1 MSDRDT
7 DTGTP
12 DTLTPD
18 AFSPAGAAQTSEQL
32 AATAFEP
39 LSQASEQRRRINVTQ
54 VVLGVA
60 GVLVAALLFFLFTA
74 RSLTLNIDAEAEP
87 DFSLSGLNWSF
98 GERLLVRPGDYTLSI
113 DAEGYHPYEQTVTVG
128 DADTQQLDIRLAPLP
143 GTVTL
148 TTQPA
153 GGEIILDELSLGSAP
168 LIDLSLEAGIYTVEA
183 TLDRYQRWRGQID
196 VTGRNQS
203 QTVDI
208 VLLPD
213 WANIRFSA
221 SPSAVTASVDSQPVD
236 ITATGVEVL
245 SGPRE
250 LTLSAPGF
258 MPVTLPL
265 NVVAGVDQ
273 DLGAVTLTPA
283 DATLTLES
291 SPPGAGVTVDGTF
304 AGLTPVVLPLSP
316 GDSHAISLS
325 KAGYRGTSLSL
336 TLSRGETASRSVT
349 LAPELGEVRFAIEPA
364 EAEILING
372 QRVGTGSQSLSL
384 PAVQQRIAVQLEGY
398 ASFETEVLP
407 KPGLPQRISV
417 TLLTEAA
424 ARKAAMTPTIT
435 TPLGQTMVLVD
446 PSVETQNPFTMG
458 ASRRDPGR
466 RANEV
471 EHPVELRRAFYL
483 ASTETTNAQF
493 RQYEAT
499 HDSGLIE
506 SYSLDR
512 DHQPVAGIS
521 WQQAASFCNWLSR
534 LEGLP
539 PFYRENQGIIIGF
552 NPSSTG
558 YRLPSEAEWAFAA
571 RVDGDA
577 LRRFAWGNDFPPSAV
592 VTNVADNT
600 SALVTGRILN
610 GYTDQFVVSAPVGSF
625 PANHRGL
632 HDMGGNVAEW
642 VHNGYAIPSA
652 NAELAIDPLGAQR
665 GDNYTIRGG
674 SWALSRLS
682 ELRLTFR
689 DYGERGRDDL
699 GFRIARYAE

>member
-1 MSDRDT
+1 MNDRDN
-7 DTGTP
+7 

-18 AFSPAGAAQTSEQL
+18 AFSPATPSQGGEQL
-32 AATAFEP
+32 AATTFEP
-39 LSQASEQRRRINVTQ
+39 LSKSSQQKKRVNVTP
-54 VVLGVA
+54 VALGVA
-60 GVLVAALLFFLFTA
+60 GVLIAALLFFLFTA

-113 DAEGYHPYEQTVTVG
+113 TAEGYHPYEQTITVG
-128 DADTQQLDIRLAPLP
+128 DADTQQLDIRLAPLQ
-143 GTVTL
+143 GTVTIA
-148 TTQPA
+148 TQTA
-153 GGEIILDELSLGSAP
+153 AEIILDELSLRSAP
-168 LIDLSLEAGIYTVEA
+168 LVDLTLEAGVYRVEVM
-183 TLDRYQRWRGQID
+183 LDRYQRWQGQID
-196 VTGRNQS
+196 VIGRNQS

-213 WANIRFSA
+213 WANVSFSA
-221 SPSAVTASVDSQPVD
+221 TPTTVTASIDGQPAET
-236 ITATGVEVL
+236 TATGVEVL
-245 SGPRE
+245 SGEHE

-258 MPVTLPL
+258 MPLAL
-265 NVVAGVDQ
+265 SLSIVAGVDQ

-283 DATLTLES
+283 DAALTLES
-291 SPPGAGVTVDGTF
+291 TPPGAGVTVDGAF
-304 AGLTPVVLPLSP
+304 AGLTPLVVPLSP
-316 GDSHAISLS
+316 GDRHDVNLS
-325 KAGYRGTSLSL
+325 KAGYLGASLSL
-336 TLSRGETASRSVT
+336 TLARGETVSRTVT
-349 LAPELGEVRFAIEPA
+349 LKPELGEVRFAIEPI
-364 EAEILING
+364 EAEILVNG

-384 PAVQQRIAVQLEGY
+384 PAVQQRIAVQLDGY

-407 KPGLPQRISV
+407 KPGLPQQISV

-424 ARKAAMTPTIT
+424 ARKAAMKPTIT
-435 TPLGQTMVLVD
+435 TPLGQTLVLVD
-446 PSVETQNPFTMG
+446 PSVETLNPLTMG

-471 EHPVELRRAFYL
+471 EHPVELRRAFYM

-499 HDSGLIE
+499 HDSRLIE

-571 RVDGDA
+571 RVDGNA
-577 LRRFAWGNDFPPSAV
+577 LRRFAWGDDFPPSAV

-642 VHNGYAIPSA
+642 VHDSYAIPSP
-652 NAELAIDPLGAQR
+652 NAELAIDPLGPQR

>member
-1 MSDRDT
+1 MSDHDDKLTADT
-7 DTGTP
+7 F
-12 DTLTPD
+12 
-18 AFSPAGAAQTSEQL
+18 APAGGQSNESL
-32 AATAFEP
+32 AATTFEP
-39 LSQASEQRRRINVTQ
+39 LSQATSEKRRVSATQ
-54 VVLGVA
+54 VAA
-60 GVLVAALLFFLFTA
+60 GIAGTFAVALLFFLFTA
-74 RSLTLNIDAEAEP
+74 RSLTLNIVAEADP

-98 GERLLVRPGDYTLSI
+98 GERILVRPGEYVLKVT
-113 DAEGYHPYEQTVTVG
+113 AEGYHPYEQNITVS
-128 DADTQQLDIRLAPLP
+128 DADTQQLEIQLAPLP

-153 GGEIILDELSLGSAP
+153 GAVITVDEAVLGPSP
-168 LIDLSLEAGIYTVEA
+168 LTDRVLEAGRYAVSA
-183 TLDRYQRWRGQID
+183 SLARYQRWQGELD
-196 VTGRNQS
+196 VIGRNQS
-203 QTVDI
+203 QTLDI
-208 VLLPD
+208 MMVPD
-213 WANIRFSA
+213 WAQVTFTTTPVS
-221 SPSAVTASVDSQPVD
+221 VTATVDGEVSE
-236 ITATGVEVL
+236 ITERGVEVL
-245 SGPRE
+245 SGERG

-258 MPVTLPL
+258 MPATIPL
-265 NVVAGVDQ
+265 TIVAGVDQ
-273 DLGAVTLTPA
+273 DLGSITLTPA
-283 DATLTLES
+283 DATLTLNS
-291 SPPGAGVTVDGTF
+291 TPAGAGVSVDGTF
-304 AGLTPVVLPLSP
+304 AGLTPMVLPLSP
-316 GDSHAISLS
+316 GENHTISLS
-325 KAGYRGTSLSL
+325 KAGYRGARLSLSL
-336 TLSRGETASRSVT
+336 ARGEMAERAVT
-349 LAPELGEVRFAIEPA
+349 LQPELGEVRFAIEPA
-364 EAEILING
+364 EAEIVVNG
-372 QRVGTGSQSLSL
+372 KVMGTGSQVLSL
-384 PAVQQRIAVQLEGY
+384 PAVQQRVEVRLAGY
-398 ASFETEVLP
+398 SGFETQVLP
-407 KPGLPQRISV
+407 KPGLAQQVSV

-424 ARKAAMTPTIT
+424 ARKAAMTPTVT
-435 TPLGQTMVLVD
+435 TGLGNTLVLID

-471 EHPVELRRAFYL
+471 EHPVELRRAFYI

-493 RQYEAT
+493 RQYEAS

-512 DHQPVAGIS
+512 DQQPVAGIS

-534 LEGLP
+534 REGLP

-552 NPSSTG
+552 NPGSIG

-571 RVDGDA
+571 RVEGDS
-577 LRRFAWGNDFPPSAV
+577 LRRFAWGDDFPPSAV

-610 GYTDQFVVSAPVGSF
+610 GYTDQFVVAAPVGSF
-625 PANHRGL
+625 PPNHRGL

-642 VHNGYAIPSA
+642 VHDGYQIPSA
-652 NAELAIDPLGAQR
+652 NAELSIDPLGSQR

>member
-1 MSDRDT
+1 MSDRDN
-7 DTGTP
+7 

-18 AFSPAGAAQTSEQL
+18 AFSPAGAAPTSEQL

-39 LSQASEQRRRINVTQ
+39 LSQASEQRRRINITQ
-54 VVLGVA
+54 IGLGVA

-87 DFSLSGLNWSF
+87 NFSLSGLNWSF

-113 DAEGYHPYEQTVTVG
+113 NAEGYHPYEQTVTVG

-153 GGEIILDELSLGSAP
+153 GGEIILDELSLGPAP
-168 LIDLSLEAGIYTVEA
+168 LIDLSLEAGIYTLEA
-183 TLDRYQRWRGQID
+183 ALDRYQRWQGQID
-196 VTGRNQS
+196 VIGRNQS

-221 SPSAVTASVDSQPVD
+221 SPSDVTASIDSQPVD
-236 ITATGVEVL
+236 ITANGVEVL

-258 MPVTLPL
+258 MPVSLPL

-283 DATLTLES
+283 DATLTLQS
-291 SPPGAGVTVDGTF
+291 TPSGAGVTVDGAF
-304 AGLTPVVLPLSP
+304 AGLTPLVVPLSP
-316 GDSHAISLS
+316 GDRHAISLS
-325 KAGYRGTSLSL
+325 KAGYRGTSLAL
-336 TLSRGETASRSVT
+336 TLTRGETASRVVT
-349 LAPELGEVRFAIEPA
+349 LEPKVGEVRFAIEPA
-364 EAEILING
+364 EAEVLVNG
-372 QRVGTGSQSLSL
+372 QSVGSGSQNLSL

-398 ASFETEVLP
+398 ATFETEVLP
-407 KPGLPQRISV
+407 KPGLPQQVSV

-435 TPLGQTMVLVD
+435 TPLGQTLILVD
-446 PSVETQNPFTMG
+446 PSGETQNPFTMG
-458 ASRRDPGR
+458 TSRRDPGR

-471 EHPVELRRAFYL
+471 EHPVELRRAFYI

-534 LEGLP
+534 REGLP

-571 RVDGDA
+571 RIEGDA
-577 LRRFAWGNDFPPSAV
+577 LRRFAWGDDFPPTAV

-642 VHNGYAIPSA
+642 VHDGYAIPSA
-652 NAELAIDPLGAQR
+652 NAELTIDPLGTQR

>member
-1 MSDRDT
+1 MSDHDDKLTADT
-7 DTGTP
+7 F
-12 DTLTPD
+12 
-18 AFSPAGAAQTSEQL
+18 APAGGQSNESL
-32 AATAFEP
+32 AATTFEP
-39 LSQASEQRRRINVTQ
+39 LSQATSEKRRVSATQ
-54 VVLGVA
+54 IAAGIAGIFVV
-60 GVLVAALLFFLFTA
+60 ALLFFLFTA
-74 RSLTLNIDAEAEP
+74 RSLTLNIVAEADP

-98 GERLLVRPGDYTLSI
+98 GERILVRPGEYVLKVS
-113 DAEGYHPYEQTVTVG
+113 AEGYHPYEQNITVS
-128 DADTQQLDIRLAPLP
+128 DADTQQLEIQLAPLP

-153 GGEIILDELSLGSAP
+153 GAVITVDEAVLGPSP
-168 LIDLSLEAGIYTVEA
+168 LTDRVFEAGRYAVSA
-183 TLDRYQRWRGQID
+183 SLARYQRWQGELEVI
-196 VTGRNQS
+196 GRNQS
-203 QTVDI
+203 QTLDI
-208 VLLPD
+208 MMVPD
-213 WANIRFSA
+213 WAQVTFTTAPVS
-221 SPSAVTASVDSQPVD
+221 VTATVDGEVSE
-236 ITATGVEVL
+236 ITERGVEVL
-245 SGPRE
+245 SGERN

-258 MPVTLPL
+258 MPATIPL
-265 NVVAGVDQ
+265 TIVAGVDQ
-273 DLGAVTLTPA
+273 DLGSITLTPA
-283 DATLTLES
+283 DATLTLNS
-291 SPPGAGVTVDGTF
+291 TPAGAGVSVDGTF
-304 AGLTPVVLPLSP
+304 AGLTPMVLPLSP
-316 GDSHAISLS
+316 GENHTISLS
-325 KAGYRGTSLSL
+325 KAGYRGARLSLS
-336 TLSRGETASRSVT
+336 LSRGETAERAVT
-349 LAPELGEVRFAIEPA
+349 LQPELGEVRFAIEPA
-364 EAEILING
+364 EAEIVVNG
-372 QRVGTGSQSLSL
+372 KVMGTGSQVLSL
-384 PAVQQRIAVQLEGY
+384 PAVQQRVEVRLAGY
-398 ASFETEVLP
+398 AGFETQVLP
-407 KPGLPQRISV
+407 KPGLAQQVSV

-424 ARKAAMTPTIT
+424 ARKAAMTPTVT
-435 TPLGQTMVLVD
+435 TGLGNTLVLID

-471 EHPVELRRAFYL
+471 EHPVELRRAFYI

-493 RQYEAT
+493 RQYEAS

-512 DHQPVAGIS
+512 DQQPVAGIS

-534 LEGLP
+534 REGLP

-552 NPSSTG
+552 NPGSIG

-571 RVDGDA
+571 RVEGDT
-577 LRRFAWGNDFPPSAV
+577 LRRFAWGDDLPPSAV

-625 PANHRGL
+625 PPNHRGL

-642 VHNGYAIPSA
+642 VHDGYQIPSA
-652 NAELAIDPLGAQR
+652 NAELSIDPLGSQR

>member
-1 MSDRDT
+1 MSDRD
-7 DTGTP
+7 DK
-12 DTLTPD
+12 LT
-18 AFSPAGAAQTSEQL
+18 AHTFAPAGGQSNESL
-32 AATAFEP
+32 AATTFEP
-39 LSQASEQRRRINVTQ
+39 LSQATSEKRRVSTAQIA
-54 VVLGVA
+54 A
-60 GVLVAALLFFLFTA
+60 GFAGTLLVALLFFLFTA
-74 RSLTLNIDAEAEP
+74 RSLTLNIVAEADP

-98 GERLLVRPGDYTLSI
+98 GERILVRPGEYALKVT
-113 DAEGYHPYEQTVTVG
+113 AEGYHPYEQNITVS
-128 DADTQQLDIRLAPLP
+128 DADTQQLEIQLAPLP

-153 GGEIILDELSLGSAP
+153 GAVITVDEAVLGPSP
-168 LIDLSLEAGIYTVEA
+168 LADRVLEAGRYTVSA
-183 TLDRYQRWRGQID
+183 SLVRYQRWQGELD
-196 VTGRNQS
+196 VIGRNQS
-203 QTVDI
+203 QTLDI
-208 VLLPD
+208 MMVPD
-213 WANIRFSA
+213 WAQVTFTATPVS
-221 SPSAVTASVDSQPVD
+221 VTATVDGEATE
-236 ITATGVEVL
+236 ITDRGVEVL
-245 SGPRE
+245 SGERS

-258 MPVTLPL
+258 MPATIPL
-265 NVVAGVDQ
+265 TIVAGVDQ
-273 DLGAVTLTPA
+273 ELGSITLTPA
-283 DATLTLES
+283 DATLTVNS
-291 SPPGAGVTVDGTF
+291 TPAGAGVSVDGTF
-304 AGLTPVVLPLSP
+304 AGLTPMVLPLSP
-316 GDSHAISLS
+316 GENHTISLS
-325 KAGYRGTSLSL
+325 KAGYRSARLSLS
-336 TLSRGETASRSVT
+336 LSRGEMAERAIT
-349 LAPELGEVRFAIEPA
+349 LQPELGEVRFAIEPA
-364 EAEILING
+364 EAEVVVNG
-372 QRVGTGSQSLSL
+372 KVMGTGSQVLSL
-384 PAVQQRIAVQLEGY
+384 PAVQQRIEVRLDGY
-398 ASFETEVLP
+398 AGFETQVLP
-407 KPGLPQRISV
+407 KPGLAQQVSV

-424 ARKAAMTPTIT
+424 ARKAAMTPTVT
-435 TPLGQTMVLVD
+435 TGLGNTLVLID
-446 PSVETQNPFTMG
+446 PSVETQNPFSMG

-483 ASTETTNAQF
+483 SSTETTNAQF
-493 RQYEAT
+493 RQYEAS

-512 DHQPVAGIS
+512 DQQPVAGIS

-534 LEGLP
+534 REGLP

-552 NPSSTG
+552 NPGSIG

-571 RVDGDA
+571 RVEGET

-625 PANHRGL
+625 PPNHRGL

-642 VHNGYAIPSA
+642 VHDAYQIPSA
-652 NAELAIDPLGAQR
+652 NAELSIDPLGTQR

>member
-1 MSDRDT
+1 MSDHDDKLTADT
-7 DTGTP
+7 FAPVGGQ
-12 DTLTPD
+12 
-18 AFSPAGAAQTSEQL
+18 SNESL
-32 AATAFEP
+32 AATTFEP
-39 LSQASEQRRRINVTQ
+39 LSQATSEKRRVSATQ
-54 VVLGVA
+54 IAAGIAGIFVV
-60 GVLVAALLFFLFTA
+60 ALLFFLFTA
-74 RSLTLNIDAEAEP
+74 RSLTLNIVAEADP

-98 GERLLVRPGDYTLSI
+98 GERILVRPGEYVLKVS
-113 DAEGYHPYEQTVTVG
+113 AEGYHPYEQNITVS
-128 DADTQQLDIRLAPLP
+128 DADTQQLEIQLAPLP

-153 GGEIILDELSLGSAP
+153 GAVITVDEAVLGPSP
-168 LIDLSLEAGIYTVEA
+168 LTDRVFEAGRYAVSA
-183 TLDRYQRWRGQID
+183 SLARYQRWQGELEVI
-196 VTGRNQS
+196 GRNQS
-203 QTVDI
+203 QTLDI
-208 VLLPD
+208 MMVPD
-213 WANIRFSA
+213 WAQVTFTTAPLS
-221 SPSAVTASVDSQPVD
+221 VTATVDGEVSE
-236 ITATGVEVL
+236 ITERGVEVL
-245 SGPRE
+245 SGERN

-258 MPVTLPL
+258 MPATIPL
-265 NVVAGVDQ
+265 TIVAGVDQ
-273 DLGAVTLTPA
+273 DLGSITLTPA
-283 DATLTLES
+283 DATLTLNS
-291 SPPGAGVTVDGTF
+291 TPAGAGVSVDGTF
-304 AGLTPVVLPLSP
+304 AGLTPMVLPLSP
-316 GDSHAISLS
+316 GENHTISLS
-325 KAGYRGTSLSL
+325 KAGYRGARLSLS
-336 TLSRGETASRSVT
+336 LSRGETAERAVT
-349 LAPELGEVRFAIEPA
+349 LQPELGEVRFAIEPA
-364 EAEILING
+364 EAEIVVNG
-372 QRVGTGSQSLSL
+372 KVMGTGSQVLSL
-384 PAVQQRIAVQLEGY
+384 PAVQQRVEVRLAGY
-398 ASFETEVLP
+398 AGFETQVLP
-407 KPGLPQRISV
+407 KPGLAQQVSV

-424 ARKAAMTPTIT
+424 ARKAAMTPTVT
-435 TPLGQTMVLVD
+435 TGLGNTLVLID

-471 EHPVELRRAFYL
+471 EHPVELRRAFYI

-493 RQYEAT
+493 RQYEAS

-512 DHQPVAGIS
+512 DQQPVAGIS

-534 LEGLP
+534 REGLP

-552 NPSSTG
+552 NPGSIG

-571 RVDGDA
+571 RVEGDT
-577 LRRFAWGNDFPPSAV
+577 LRRFAWGDDLPPSAV

-625 PANHRGL
+625 PPNHRGL

-642 VHNGYAIPSA
+642 VHDGYQIPSA
-652 NAELAIDPLGAQR
+652 NAELSIDPLGSQR

>member
-1 MSDRDT
+1 MT
-7 DTGTP
+7 DN
-12 DTLTPD
+12 DDNKLTPD
-18 AFSPAGAAQTSEQL
+18 AFSPAPTDSQVKTNEQL
-32 AATAFEP
+32 AATRFEP
-39 LSQASEQRRRINVTQ
+39 LSEVRATKQSVSVTQ
-54 VVLGVA
+54 IAL
-60 GVLVAALLFFLFTA
+60 AASGLTIGLLLFFLFTA
-74 RSLTLNIDAEAEP
+74 RSLTLNIESETPP

-98 GERLLVRPGDYTLSI
+98 GEQLLVRPGEYALTVE
-113 DAEGYHPYEQTVTVG
+113 AEGYHPFEQPVTVT
-128 DADTQQLDIRLAPLP
+128 DADTQRLDIALAPLP
-143 GTVTL
+143 GTVSVITTPVGADITL
-148 TTQPA
+148 D
-153 GGEIILDELSLGSAP
+153 GLSLGPAP
-168 LIDLSLEAGIYTVEA
+168 LENILLEAGQYDIA
-183 TLDRYQRWRGQID
+183 ASLPRFQPWQDQIE
-196 VTGRNQS
+196 VVGRSQD
-203 QTVDI
+203 QTVQI
-208 VLLPD
+208 GLAPD
-213 WANIRFSA
+213 WAHVTFTSTPEDVA
-221 SPSAVTASVDSQPVD
+221 AAVDGETTE
-236 ITATGVEVL
+236 ITPRGVEVL
-245 SGPRE
+245 SGDHE

-258 MPVTLPL
+258 MPLTVPL
-265 NVVAGVDQ
+265 QIIAGVDQ
-273 DLGAVTLTPA
+273 NLGGITLTPA
-283 DATLTLES
+283 DATLSLNST
-291 SPPGAGVTVDGTF
+291 PPGASVTVDGAF
-304 AGLTPVVLPLSP
+304 AGLTPLVLPLSP
-316 GDSHAISLS
+316 DKPHTVRVS
-325 KAGYRGTSLSL
+325 KAGFSASNLSL
-336 TLSRGETASRSVT
+336 TLARGDTAERSIT
-349 LAPELGEVRFAIEPA
+349 LKPELGEVRFVIEPP
-364 EAEILING
+364 EANILINN
-372 QRVGTGSQSLSL
+372 QIAGTGNQTLDL
-384 PAVQQRIAVQLEGY
+384 PAVAQRIEVALPGY
-398 ASFETEVLP
+398 ATFTTEVLP
-407 KPGLPQRISV
+407 KPGLPQLVNV

-424 ARKAAMTPTIT
+424 ARKAAMKSSIT
-435 TPLGQTMVLVD
+435 TPLGQTLVLVD
-446 PSVETQNPFTMG
+446 PSIEAQNPFTMG

-471 EHPVELRRAFYL
+471 EHAVELRRAFYL

-493 RQYEAT
+493 RQFEAT

-571 RVDGDA
+571 RVEGDR
-577 LRRFAWGNDFPPSAV
+577 LRRFAWGDDFPPTEE

-625 PANHRGL
+625 PPNHRGL

-642 VHNGYAIPSA
+642 VHDGYRIPSA

-699 GFRIARYAE
+699 GFRVARYAE

>member
-1 MSDRDT
+1 MSDHDDKLTADT
-7 DTGTP
+7 F
-12 DTLTPD
+12 
-18 AFSPAGAAQTSEQL
+18 APAGGQSNESL
-32 AATAFEP
+32 AATTFEP
-39 LSQASEQRRRINVTQ
+39 LSQATSEKRRVSATQ
-54 VVLGVA
+54 IAAGIAGIFVV
-60 GVLVAALLFFLFTA
+60 ALLFFLFTA
-74 RSLTLNIDAEAEP
+74 RSLTLNIVAEADP

-98 GERLLVRPGDYTLSI
+98 GERILVRPGEYVLKVS
-113 DAEGYHPYEQTVTVG
+113 AEGYHPYEQNITVS
-128 DADTQQLDIRLAPLP
+128 DADTQQLEIQLAPLP

-153 GGEIILDELSLGSAP
+153 GAVITVDEAVLGPSP
-168 LIDLSLEAGIYTVEA
+168 LTDRVFEAGHYAVSA
-183 TLDRYQRWRGQID
+183 SLARYQRWQGELEVI
-196 VTGRNQS
+196 GRNQS
-203 QTVDI
+203 QTLDI
-208 VLLPD
+208 MMVPD
-213 WANIRFSA
+213 WAQVTFTTAPVS
-221 SPSAVTASVDSQPVD
+221 VTATVDGEVSE
-236 ITATGVEVL
+236 ITERGVEVL
-245 SGPRE
+245 SGERN

-258 MPVTLPL
+258 MPATIPL
-265 NVVAGVDQ
+265 TIVAGVDQ
-273 DLGAVTLTPA
+273 DLGSITLTPA
-283 DATLTLES
+283 DATLTLNS
-291 SPPGAGVTVDGTF
+291 TPAGAGVSVDGTF
-304 AGLTPVVLPLSP
+304 AGLTPMVLPLSP
-316 GDSHAISLS
+316 GENHTISLS
-325 KAGYRGTSLSL
+325 KAGYRGARLSLS
-336 TLSRGETASRSVT
+336 LSRGETAERAVT
-349 LAPELGEVRFAIEPA
+349 LQPELGEVRFAIEPA
-364 EAEILING
+364 EAEIVVDG
-372 QRVGTGSQSLSL
+372 KVMGTGSQVLSL
-384 PAVQQRIAVQLEGY
+384 PAVQQRVEVRLAGY
-398 ASFETEVLP
+398 AGFETQVLP
-407 KPGLPQRISV
+407 KPGLAQQVSV

-424 ARKAAMTPTIT
+424 ARKAAMTPTVT
-435 TPLGQTMVLVD
+435 TGLGNTLVLID

-471 EHPVELRRAFYL
+471 EHPVELRRAFYI

-493 RQYEAT
+493 RQYEAS

-512 DHQPVAGIS
+512 DQQPVAGIS

-534 LEGLP
+534 REGLP

-552 NPSSTG
+552 NPGSIG

-571 RVDGDA
+571 RVEGDT
-577 LRRFAWGNDFPPSAV
+577 LRRFAWGDDFPPSAV

-625 PANHRGL
+625 PPNHRGL

-642 VHNGYAIPSA
+642 VHDGYQIPSA
-652 NAELAIDPLGAQR
+652 NAELSIDPLGSQR

>member
-1 MSDRDT
+1 MSDRDDKLT
-7 DTGTP
+7 AH
-12 DTLTPD
+12 TL
-18 AFSPAGAAQTSEQL
+18 APAGGQSNESL
-32 AATAFEP
+32 AATTFEP
-39 LSQASEQRRRINVTQ
+39 LSQATSETRRVSTAQIA
-54 VVLGVA
+54 A
-60 GVLVAALLFFLFTA
+60 GIAGTLLVALLFFLFTA
-74 RSLTLNIDAEAEP
+74 RSLTLNIVAEADP

-98 GERLLVRPGDYTLSI
+98 GERILVRPGEYALKVT
-113 DAEGYHPYEQTVTVG
+113 AEGYHPYEQNITVS
-128 DADTQQLDIRLAPLP
+128 DADTQQLEIQLAPLP

-153 GGEIILDELSLGSAP
+153 GAVITVDEAVLGPSP
-168 LIDLSLEAGIYTVEA
+168 LADRVLEAGRYSVSA
-183 TLDRYQRWRGQID
+183 SLVRYQRWQGELD
-196 VTGRNQS
+196 VIGRNQS
-203 QTVDI
+203 QTLDI
-208 VLLPD
+208 MMVPD
-213 WANIRFSA
+213 WAQVTLTTTPVS
-221 SPSAVTASVDSQPVD
+221 VTATVDGEATE
-236 ITATGVEVL
+236 ITDRGVEVL
-245 SGPRE
+245 SGERS

-258 MPVTLPL
+258 MPATIPL
-265 NVVAGVDQ
+265 TIVAGVDQ
-273 DLGAVTLTPA
+273 ELGSITLTPA
-283 DATLTLES
+283 DATLTVNS
-291 SPPGAGVTVDGTF
+291 TPAGAGVSVDGTF
-304 AGLTPVVLPLSP
+304 AGLTPMVLPLSP
-316 GDSHAISLS
+316 GENHTISLS
-325 KAGYRGTSLSL
+325 KAGYRSARLSL
-336 TLSRGETASRSVT
+336 ALSRGEMAERAIT
-349 LAPELGEVRFAIEPA
+349 LQPELGEVRFAIEPA
-364 EAEILING
+364 EAEVVVNG
-372 QRVGTGSQSLSL
+372 KVMGTGSQVLSL
-384 PAVQQRIAVQLEGY
+384 PAVQQRIEVRLDGY
-398 ASFETEVLP
+398 AGFETQVLP
-407 KPGLPQRISV
+407 KPGLAQQVSV

-424 ARKAAMTPTIT
+424 ARKAAMTPTVT
-435 TPLGQTMVLVD
+435 TGLGNTLVLID
-446 PSVETQNPFTMG
+446 PSVETQNPFSMG

-483 ASTETTNAQF
+483 SSTETTNAQF
-493 RQYEAT
+493 RQYEAS

-512 DHQPVAGIS
+512 DQQPVAGIS

-534 LEGLP
+534 REGLP

-552 NPSSTG
+552 NPGSIG

-571 RVDGDA
+571 RVEGET

-625 PANHRGL
+625 PPNHRGL

-642 VHNGYAIPSA
+642 VHDAYQIPSA
-652 NAELAIDPLGAQR
+652 NAELSIDPLGTQR

>member
-1 MSDRDT
+1 MSNCDN
-7 DTGTP
+7 

-18 AFSPAGAAQTSEQL
+18 AFSPASGAPDNEQL
-32 AATAFEP
+32 AATTFEP
-39 LSQASEQRRRINVTQ
+39 RSQASEQTQRVNVAQ
-54 VVLGVA
+54 IVLGVA
-60 GVLVAALLFFLFTA
+60 GVMIAALLFFLFTA
-74 RSLTLNIDAEAEP
+74 RSLTLNIDAETEA

-98 GERLLVRPGDYTLSI
+98 GERLLVRPGDYTLAVS
-113 DAEGYHPYEQTVTVG
+113 AEGYHPYEQVVTVG

-143 GTVTL
+143 GTVTI

-153 GGEIILDELSLGSAP
+153 GAEIIMGDLSLGPAP
-168 LIDLSLEAGIYTVEA
+168 LTDLSLEASIYRLEA
-183 TLDRYQRWRGQID
+183 ALDRYQPWQGQID
-196 VTGRNQS
+196 VVGRNQS

-213 WANIRFSA
+213 WANVRFSA
-221 SPSAVTASVDSQPVD
+221 TPATVTASIDGQPAET
-236 ITATGVEVL
+236 TAIGVEVL
-245 SGPRE
+245 SGEHE
-250 LTLSAPGF
+250 LALSAPGF
-258 MPVTLPL
+258 IPLNLPL
-265 NVVAGVDQ
+265 RIVAGVDQ
-273 DLGAVTLTPA
+273 DLGPVTLTPA

-291 SPPGAGVTVDGTF
+291 SPSGAGVTVDGTF
-304 AGLTPVVLPLSP
+304 AGLTPLVLPLSP
-316 GDSHAISLS
+316 GDRHAISLT
-325 KAGYRGTSLSL
+325 KAGYRGASLSL
-336 TLSRGETASRSVT
+336 TLTRGEAVSRALT
-349 LAPELGEVRFAIEPA
+349 LQPELGEVRFAIEPA
-364 EAEILING
+364 AAEVLING
-372 QRVGTGSQSLSL
+372 QSVGSGSQNLSL
-384 PAVQQRIAVQLEGY
+384 PAVQQRIAVRLEGY
-398 ASFETEVLP
+398 APFETEVLP
-407 KPGLPQRISV
+407 KPGLPQQVSV

-435 TPLGQTMVLVD
+435 TPLGQTLILVD

-471 EHPVELRRAFYL
+471 EHPVALRRAFYL

-539 PFYRENQGIIIGF
+539 AFYRENQGIIIGF

-558 YRLPSEAEWAFAA
+558 YRLPSEAEWAFSA
-571 RVDGDA
+571 RVEGDT
-577 LRRFAWGNDFPPSAV
+577 LRRFAWGDDFPPTGV

-625 PANHRGL
+625 PTNHRGL

-652 NAELAIDPLGAQR
+652 NAELTIDPLGAQR

>member
-18 AFSPAGAAQTSEQL
+18 AFSPAGAAPTSEQL
-32 AATAFEP
+32 AATTFEP
-39 LSQASEQRRRINVTQ
+39 LSQASEQRRRINITQ
-54 VVLGVA
+54 VVLGIA

-98 GERLLVRPGDYTLSI
+98 GERLLVRPGEYTLSI
-113 DAEGYHPYEQTVTVG
+113 TAEGYHPYEQIVTVG

-183 TLDRYQRWRGQID
+183 ALDRYQRWQGQLD
-196 VTGRNQS
+196 VVGRNQS

-213 WANIRFSA
+213 WATVSFSTT
-221 SPSAVTASVDSQPVD
+221 PSAVTASVDGQPAD
-236 ITATGVEVL
+236 ITAAGVEVL
-245 SGPRE
+245 SGQRE
-250 LTLSAPGF
+250 LVLSAPGF
-258 MPVTLPL
+258 MPMTLPL
-265 NVVAGVDQ
+265 TVVASVDQ

-283 DATLTLES
+283 DATLTLDS
-291 SPPGAGVTVDGTF
+291 TPAGAGVTVDDTF
-304 AGLTPVVLPLSP
+304 AGLTPLVLPLSP
-316 GDSHAISLS
+316 GDRHAISLS

-349 LAPELGEVRFAIEPA
+349 LAPELGEVRFAIQPA

-384 PAVQQRIAVQLEGY
+384 PAVQQRVAVQLEGY
-398 ASFETEVLP
+398 ASFETEVTP
-407 KPGLPQRISV
+407 KPGLPQQISV

-435 TPLGQTMVLVD
+435 TPLGQTLVLVD
-446 PSVETQNPFTMG
+446 PSVEIQIPFTMG

-471 EHPVELRRAFYL
+471 EHPVELRRAFYI

-577 LRRFAWGNDFPPSAV
+577 LRRFAWGDDFPPNAV

-642 VHNGYAIPSA
+642 VHDGYAIPSP

>member
-1 MSDRDT
+1 
-7 DTGTP
+7 
-12 DTLTPD
+12 
-18 AFSPAGAAQTSEQL
+18 
-32 AATAFEP
+32 
-39 LSQASEQRRRINVTQ
+39 
-54 VVLGVA
+54 
-60 GVLVAALLFFLFTA
+60 
-74 RSLTLNIDAEAEP
+74 
-87 DFSLSGLNWSF
+87 
-98 GERLLVRPGDYTLSI
+98 
-113 DAEGYHPYEQTVTVG
+113 
-128 DADTQQLDIRLAPLP
+128 
-143 GTVTL
+143 
-148 TTQPA
+148 
-153 GGEIILDELSLGSAP
+153 
-168 LIDLSLEAGIYTVEA
+168 
-183 TLDRYQRWRGQID
+183 
-196 VTGRNQS
+196 
-203 QTVDI
+203 VDI

-213 WANIRFSA
+213 WANVSFSA
-221 SPSAVTASVDSQPVD
+221 APTTVTASIDGQPAET
-236 ITATGVEVL
+236 TATGVEVL
-245 SGPRE
+245 SGEHE

-258 MPVTLPL
+258 MPAALSL
-265 NVVAGVDQ
+265 SIVAGVDQ

-283 DATLTLES
+283 DAALTLDS
-291 SPPGAGVTVDGTF
+291 APPGAGVTVDGAF
-304 AGLTPVVLPLSP
+304 AGLTPLVVPLSP
-316 GDSHAISLS
+316 GDRHDVSLS
-325 KAGYRGTSLSL
+325 KAGYLGASLSL
-336 TLSRGETASRSVT
+336 TLARGETVSRTVI
-349 LAPELGEVRFAIEPA
+349 LKPELGEVRFAIDPP

-384 PAVQQRIAVQLEGY
+384 PAVQQRIAVQLMGY
-398 ASFETEVLP
+398 DSFETEVLP
-407 KPGLPQRISV
+407 KPGLPQQISV
-417 TLLTEAA
+417 RLLTEAA
-424 ARKAAMTPTIT
+424 ARKAAMTPTII
-435 TPLGQTMVLVD
+435 TPLGQTLVLVD
-446 PSVETQNPFTMG
+446 PSVETLNPFTMG

-471 EHPVELRRAFYL
+471 EHPVELRRAFYI

-558 YRLPSEAEWAFAA
+558 YRLPSEAEWAFGA

-577 LRRFAWGNDFPPSAV
+577 LRRFAWGDDFPPSAV

-642 VHNGYAIPSA
+642 VHDSYAIPSP

-665 GDNYTIRGG
+665 GDNFTIRDG

>member
-1 MSDRDT
+1 MSNHDDKLTADT
-7 DTGTP
+7 F
-12 DTLTPD
+12 
-18 AFSPAGAAQTSEQL
+18 APAGGQSNESL
-32 AATAFEP
+32 AATTFEP
-39 LSQASEQRRRINVTQ
+39 LSQATSEKRRVSATQ
-54 VVLGVA
+54 IAAGIAGIFVV
-60 GVLVAALLFFLFTA
+60 ALLFFLFTA
-74 RSLTLNIDAEAEP
+74 RSLTLNIVAEADP

-98 GERLLVRPGDYTLSI
+98 GERILVRPGEYVLEVT
-113 DAEGYHPYEQTVTVG
+113 AEGYHPYEQNITVS
-128 DADTQQLDIRLAPLP
+128 DADTQQLEIQLAPLP

-153 GGEIILDELSLGSAP
+153 GAVITVDEAVLGPSP
-168 LIDLSLEAGIYTVEA
+168 LTDRVFEAGRYA
-183 TLDRYQRWRGQID
+183 ASASLARYQRWQGELD
-196 VTGRNQS
+196 VIGRNQS
-203 QTVDI
+203 QTLDI
-208 VLLPD
+208 MMVPD
-213 WANIRFSA
+213 WAQVTFTTTPVS
-221 SPSAVTASVDSQPVD
+221 VTATVDGEVSE
-236 ITATGVEVL
+236 ITERGVEVL
-245 SGPRE
+245 SGE
-250 LTLSAPGF
+250 SNLTLSAPGF
-258 MPVTLPL
+258 MPATIPL
-265 NVVAGVDQ
+265 TIVAGVDQ
-273 DLGAVTLTPA
+273 DLGSITLTPA
-283 DATLTLES
+283 DATLTLNS
-291 SPPGAGVTVDGTF
+291 TPAGAGVSVDGTF
-304 AGLTPVVLPLSP
+304 AGLTPMVLPLSP
-316 GDSHAISLS
+316 GENHTISLS
-325 KAGYRGTSLSL
+325 KAGYRGASLSL
-336 TLSRGETASRSVT
+336 SLSRGEMAERAVT
-349 LAPELGEVRFAIEPA
+349 LQPELGEVRFAIEPA
-364 EAEILING
+364 EAEIVVNG
-372 QRVGTGSQSLSL
+372 KVMGTGSQVLSL
-384 PAVQQRIAVQLEGY
+384 PAVQQRVEVRLAGY
-398 ASFETEVLP
+398 AGFETQVLP
-407 KPGLPQRISV
+407 KPGLAQQVSV

-424 ARKAAMTPTIT
+424 ARKAAMTPTVT
-435 TPLGQTMVLVD
+435 TGLGNTLVLID

-471 EHPVELRRAFYL
+471 EHPVELRRAFYI

-493 RQYEAT
+493 RQYEAS

-512 DHQPVAGIS
+512 DQQPVAGIS

-534 LEGLP
+534 REGLP

-552 NPSSTG
+552 NPGSIG

-571 RVDGDA
+571 RVEGDT
-577 LRRFAWGNDFPPSAV
+577 LRRFAWGDDFPPSAV

-625 PANHRGL
+625 PPNHRGL

-642 VHNGYAIPSA
+642 VHDGYQIPSA
-652 NAELAIDPLGAQR
+652 NAELSIDPLGSQR

>member
-1 MSDRDT
+1 MTERDADSD
-7 DTGTP
+7 TP
-12 DTLTPD
+12 DTLEPD
-18 AFSPAGAAQTSEQL
+18 AFSPATPSQGGDQL

-39 LSQASEQRRRINVTQ
+39 LSQSSEQKQRVNATQ
-54 VVLGVA
+54 IALGVA
-60 GVLVAALLFFLFTA
+60 GVLIAALLFFLFTA

-98 GERLLVRPGDYTLSI
+98 GERLLVRPGNYTLSI
-113 DAEGYHPYEQTVTVG
+113 NAEGYHPYEQTITVG

-143 GTVTL
+143 GTVTIA
-148 TTQPA
+148 TQPA

-168 LIDLSLEAGIYTVEA
+168 LVDLTLEAGVYRVEA
-183 TLDRYQRWRGQID
+183 VLDRYQRWQGQID
-196 VTGRNQS
+196 VVGRNQS
-203 QTVDI
+203 QTVDV

-213 WANIRFSA
+213 WANVRFSA
-221 SPSAVTASVDSQPVD
+221 TPANVTASIDGQPAET
-236 ITATGVEVL
+236 TATGVEVL
-245 SGPRE
+245 SGERE

-258 MPVTLPL
+258 MPLSLPL
-265 NVVAGVDQ
+265 SIVAGVDQ
-273 DLGAVTLTPA
+273 DLGAVSLTPA

-291 SPPGAGVTVDGTF
+291 TPPGAGVTVDGAF
-304 AGLTPVVLPLSP
+304 AGLTPLVIPLSP
-316 GDSHAISLS
+316 GDRHAISLS
-325 KAGYRGTSLSL
+325 RAGYLGASLSL
-336 TLSRGETASRSVT
+336 TLARGETASRAIT
-349 LAPELGEVRFAIEPA
+349 LRPELGEVRFAIEPP

-407 KPGLPQRISV
+407 KPGLPQQISV

-435 TPLGQTMVLVD
+435 TPLGQTLVLVD
-446 PSVETQNPFTMG
+446 PSVEAQNPFTMG

-571 RVDGDA
+571 RVEGDA
-577 LRRFAWGNDFPPSAV
+577 LRRFAWGDDFPPSAV

-642 VHNGYAIPSA
+642 VHDGYAIPSA

>member
-1 MSDRDT
+1 MSNHDDKLTADT
-7 DTGTP
+7 F
-12 DTLTPD
+12 
-18 AFSPAGAAQTSEQL
+18 APAGGQSNESL
-32 AATAFEP
+32 AATTFEP
-39 LSQASEQRRRINVTQ
+39 LSQATSEKRRVSATQ
-54 VVLGVA
+54 IAAGIAGIFVV
-60 GVLVAALLFFLFTA
+60 ALLFFLFTA
-74 RSLTLNIDAEAEP
+74 RSLTLNIVAEADP

-98 GERLLVRPGDYTLSI
+98 GERILVRPGEYVLKVS
-113 DAEGYHPYEQTVTVG
+113 AEGYHPYEQNITVS
-128 DADTQQLDIRLAPLP
+128 DADTQQLEIQLAPLP
-143 GTVTL
+143 GIVTL

-153 GGEIILDELSLGSAP
+153 GAVITVDEAVLGPSP
-168 LIDLSLEAGIYTVEA
+168 LTDRVLEAGRYAVSA
-183 TLDRYQRWRGQID
+183 SLVRYQRWQGELEVI
-196 VTGRNQS
+196 GRNQS
-203 QTVDI
+203 QTLDI
-208 VLLPD
+208 MMVPD
-213 WANIRFSA
+213 WAQVTFTTAPVS
-221 SPSAVTASVDSQPVD
+221 VTATVDGEVSE
-236 ITATGVEVL
+236 ITERGVEVL
-245 SGPRE
+245 SGERN

-258 MPVTLPL
+258 MPATIPL
-265 NVVAGVDQ
+265 TIVAGVDQ
-273 DLGAVTLTPA
+273 DLGSITLTPA
-283 DATLTLES
+283 DATLTLNS
-291 SPPGAGVTVDGTF
+291 TPAGAGVSVDGTF
-304 AGLTPVVLPLSP
+304 AGLTPMVLPLSP
-316 GDSHAISLS
+316 GENHTISLS
-325 KAGYRGTSLSL
+325 KAGYRGARLSLS
-336 TLSRGETASRSVT
+336 LSRGEMAERAVT
-349 LAPELGEVRFAIEPA
+349 LQPELGEVRFAIEPA
-364 EAEILING
+364 EAEIVVNG
-372 QRVGTGSQSLSL
+372 KVMGTGSQVLSL
-384 PAVQQRIAVQLEGY
+384 PAVQQRVEVRLAGY
-398 ASFETEVLP
+398 AGFETQVLP
-407 KPGLPQRISV
+407 KPGLAQQISV

-424 ARKAAMTPTIT
+424 ARKAAMTPTVT
-435 TPLGQTMVLVD
+435 TGLGNTLVLID

-471 EHPVELRRAFYL
+471 EHPVELRRAFYI

-493 RQYEAT
+493 RQYEAS

-512 DHQPVAGIS
+512 DQQPVAGIS

-534 LEGLP
+534 REGLP

-552 NPSSTG
+552 NPGSIG

-571 RVDGDA
+571 RVEGDT
-577 LRRFAWGNDFPPSAV
+577 LRRFAWGDDFPPSAV

-625 PANHRGL
+625 PPNHRGL

-642 VHNGYAIPSA
+642 VHDGYQIPSA
-652 NAELAIDPLGAQR
+652 NAELSIDPLGSQR

>member
-1 MSDRDT
+1 MTKRDSDS
-7 DTGTP
+7 GTP

-18 AFSPAGAAQTSEQL
+18 AFSPATPSQGGEQL

-39 LSQASEQRRRINVTQ
+39 LSQASEKKRRFNITQ
-54 VVLGVA
+54 IVLGIA
-60 GVLVAALLFFLFTA
+60 GVLIAALLFFLFTA

-113 DAEGYHPYEQTVTVG
+113 TAEGYHPYEQTVTVG

-143 GTVTL
+143 GTVTIA
-148 TTQPA
+148 TQPA

-168 LIDLSLEAGIYTVEA
+168 LVDLSLEAGIYRVEA
-183 TLDRYQRWRGQID
+183 VLDRYQRWQGQID
-196 VTGRNQS
+196 VVGRNQS

-213 WANIRFSA
+213 WANVSFSA
-221 SPSAVTASVDSQPVD
+221 TPTTVTANIDGEPAET
-236 ITATGVEVL
+236 TATGVEVL
-245 SGPRE
+245 SGEHE

-258 MPVTLPL
+258 MPLTLPL
-265 NVVAGVDQ
+265 NIVAGVDQ
-273 DLGAVTLTPA
+273 DLGALTLTPA

-291 SPPGAGVTVDGTF
+291 TPPGAGVTVDGAF
-304 AGLTPVVLPLSP
+304 AGLTPLVVPLSP
-316 GDSHAISLS
+316 GDRHAISLS
-325 KAGYRGTSLSL
+325 KAGYLGDSLSL
-336 TLSRGETASRSVT
+336 TLARGETASRAIT
-349 LAPELGEVRFAIEPA
+349 LKPELGEVRFAINPS
-364 EAEILING
+364 EAEILVNG
-372 QRVGTGSQSLSL
+372 RRVGTGSQNLSL

-407 KPGLPQRISV
+407 KPGLPQQIRV

-435 TPLGQTMVLVD
+435 TPLGQTLVLVD

-471 EHPVELRRAFYL
+471 EHPVELRRAFYI

-577 LRRFAWGNDFPPSAV
+577 LRRFAWGDDFPPSAV

-642 VHNGYAIPSA
+642 VHDGYAIPSP
-652 NAELAIDPLGAQR
+652 NAELTIDPLGAQR

>member
-1 MSDRDT
+1 MT
-7 DTGTP
+7 DN
-12 DTLTPD
+12 DKKLTPD
-18 AFSPAGAAQTSEQL
+18 AFSPASPSSRAGADEQL
-32 AATAFEP
+32 AATRFEP
-39 LSQASEQRRRINVTQ
+39 LSEAATIQRRISVTQ
-54 VVLGVA
+54 VTLALAGVA
-60 GVLVAALLFFLFTA
+60 IALLLFFLFTA
-74 RSLTLNIDAEAEP
+74 RSLTLNIEAETPP

-98 GERLLVRPGDYTLSI
+98 GERLLVRPGEYVLSVT
-113 DAEGYHPYEQTVTVG
+113 AEGYHPYEQTITVTE
-128 DADTQQLDIRLAPLP
+128 AETQRLDIALAPLP
-143 GTVTL
+143 GTVSIITTPPGADITL
-148 TTQPA
+148 D
-153 GGEIILDELSLGSAP
+153 GLSLGSAP
-168 LIDLSLEAGIYTVEA
+168 LNDIVLESGRYAVGAALPRFQPWASAVEVA
-183 TLDRYQRWRGQID
+183 
-196 VTGRNQS
+196 GRNQS
-203 QTVDI
+203 QTVQI
-208 VLLPD
+208 ALVPD
-213 WANIRFSA
+213 WAY
-221 SPSAVTASVDSQPVD
+221 VTF
-236 ITATGVEVL
+236 TATPSEVIATIDGDTAEVTDRGVEVL
-245 SGPRE
+245 SGEHE

-258 MPVTLPL
+258 MPVTVPL
-265 NVVAGVDQ
+265 QIVAGIDQ
-273 DLGAVTLTPA
+273 TLGAISLKPA
-283 DATLTLES
+283 DATLSLS
-291 SPPGAGVTVDGTF
+291 STPSGAGVTVDGAFT
-304 AGLTPVVLPLSP
+304 GLTPLIVPLSP
-316 GDSHAISLS
+316 DATHTVRVS
-325 KAGYRGTSLSL
+325 KAGFRTSNL
-336 TLSRGETASRSVT
+336 TLALARGDTAERSVT
-349 LAPELGEVRFAIEPA
+349 LSPELGEVRFVIEPPA
-364 EAEILING
+364 ANILVNG
-372 QRVGTGSQSLSL
+372 QAVGTGNQTLDL
-384 PAVQQRIAVQLEGY
+384 PAITQRIEIALPGY
-398 ASFETEVLP
+398 ATFKTEVLP
-407 KPGLPQRISV
+407 KPGLPQKVQV

-424 ARKAAMTPTIT
+424 ARKAAMKPSIT
-435 TPLGQTMVLVD
+435 TPLGQTLVLVD
-446 PSVETQNPFTMG
+446 PSVESQNPFTMG

-471 EHPVELRRAFYL
+471 EHPVELRRAFYM

-493 RQYEAT
+493 RQFEAT

-558 YRLPSEAEWAFAA
+558 YRLPSEAEWAFAS
-571 RVDGDA
+571 RVEGDQ
-577 LRRFAWGNDFPPSAV
+577 LRRFAWGDEFPPTEV

-625 PANHRGL
+625 LPNHRGL

-642 VHNGYAIPSA
+642 VHDGYRIPSA
-652 NAELAIDPLGAQR
+652 NAELEIDPLGAQR

>member
-74 RSLTLNIDAEAEP
+74 RSLTLNIYAEAEP

-113 DAEGYHPYEQTVTVG
+113 DAEGYHPYEQTVTVS

-258 MPVTLPL
+258 MPVSLPL

-424 ARKAAMTPTIT
+424 ARKAAMTPTIS

>member
-1 MSDRDT
+1 MSDHD
-7 DTGTP
+7 DK
-12 DTLTPD
+12 LT
-18 AFSPAGAAQTSEQL
+18 AHTFAPAGGQSNESL
-32 AATAFEP
+32 AATTFEP
-39 LSQASEQRRRINVTQ
+39 LSQATSEKRRVSTAQIA
-54 VVLGVA
+54 A
-60 GVLVAALLFFLFTA
+60 GIAGTLLVALLFFLFTA
-74 RSLTLNIDAEAEP
+74 RSLTLNIVAEADP

-98 GERLLVRPGDYTLSI
+98 GERILVRPGEYALKVT
-113 DAEGYHPYEQTVTVG
+113 AEGYHPYEQNITVS
-128 DADTQQLDIRLAPLP
+128 DADTQQLEIQLAPLP

-153 GGEIILDELSLGSAP
+153 GAVITVDEAVLGPSP
-168 LIDLSLEAGIYTVEA
+168 LADRVLEAGRYTVSA
-183 TLDRYQRWRGQID
+183 SLVRYQRWQGELD
-196 VTGRNQS
+196 VIGRNQS
-203 QTVDI
+203 QTLDVMM
-208 VLLPD
+208 VPD
-213 WANIRFSA
+213 WAQVTFTATPVS
-221 SPSAVTASVDSQPVD
+221 VTATVDGEATE
-236 ITATGVEVL
+236 ITDRGVEVL
-245 SGPRE
+245 SGERS

-258 MPVTLPL
+258 MPATIPL
-265 NVVAGVDQ
+265 TIVAGVDQ
-273 DLGAVTLTPA
+273 ELGSITLTPA
-283 DATLTLES
+283 DATLTVNS
-291 SPPGAGVTVDGTF
+291 TPAGAGVSVDGTF
-304 AGLTPVVLPLSP
+304 AGLTPMVLPLSP
-316 GDSHAISLS
+316 GENHTISLS
-325 KAGYRGTSLSL
+325 KAGYRSARLSLS
-336 TLSRGETASRSVT
+336 LSRGEMAERAIT
-349 LAPELGEVRFAIEPA
+349 LQPELGEVRFAIEPA
-364 EAEILING
+364 EAEVVVNG
-372 QRVGTGSQSLSL
+372 KVMGTGSQVLSL
-384 PAVQQRIAVQLEGY
+384 PAVQQRIEVRLDGY
-398 ASFETEVLP
+398 AGFETQVLP
-407 KPGLPQRISV
+407 KPGLAQQVSV

-424 ARKAAMTPTIT
+424 ARKAAMTPTVT
-435 TPLGQTMVLVD
+435 TGLGNTLVLID
-446 PSVETQNPFTMG
+446 PSVETQNPFSMG

-483 ASTETTNAQF
+483 SSTETTNAQF
-493 RQYEAT
+493 RQYEAS

-512 DHQPVAGIS
+512 DQQPVAGIS

-534 LEGLP
+534 REGLP

-552 NPSSTG
+552 NPGSIG
-558 YRLPSEAEWAFAA
+558 YRLPSEAEWAFTA
-571 RVDGDA
+571 RVEGET

-625 PANHRGL
+625 PPNHRGL

-642 VHNGYAIPSA
+642 VHDAYQIPSA
-652 NAELAIDPLGAQR
+652 NAELSIDPLGTQR

>member
-1 MSDRDT
+1 MTERDADSD
-7 DTGTP
+7 TP
-12 DTLTPD
+12 DTLEPD
-18 AFSPAGAAQTSEQL
+18 AFSPATPSQGGDQL

-39 LSQASEQRRRINVTQ
+39 LSQSSEQKQRVNATQ
-54 VVLGVA
+54 IALGVA
-60 GVLVAALLFFLFTA
+60 GVLIAALLFFLFTA

-98 GERLLVRPGDYTLSI
+98 GERLLVRPGNYTLSI
-113 DAEGYHPYEQTVTVG
+113 TAEGYHPYEQTITVG

-143 GTVTL
+143 GTVTIA
-148 TTQPA
+148 TQPA
-153 GGEIILDELSLGSAP
+153 GGEIILDELSLGAAP
-168 LIDLSLEAGIYTVEA
+168 LVDLTLEAGVYRVEA
-183 TLDRYQRWRGQID
+183 VLDRYQRWQGQID
-196 VTGRNQS
+196 VVGRNQS
-203 QTVDI
+203 QTVDV

-213 WANIRFSA
+213 WANVRFSA
-221 SPSAVTASVDSQPVD
+221 TPANVTASIDGQPAET
-236 ITATGVEVL
+236 TATGVEVL
-245 SGPRE
+245 SGERE

-258 MPVTLPL
+258 MPLSLPL
-265 NVVAGVDQ
+265 SIVAGVDQ

-291 SPPGAGVTVDGTF
+291 TPPGAGVTVDGAF
-304 AGLTPVVLPLSP
+304 AGLTPLVLPLSP
-316 GDSHAISLS
+316 GDRHAISLS
-325 KAGYRGTSLSL
+325 KAGYLGASLSL
-336 TLSRGETASRSVT
+336 TLARGETASRAIT
-349 LAPELGEVRFAIEPA
+349 LRPELGEVRFAIEPP

-407 KPGLPQRISV
+407 KPGLPQQISV

-435 TPLGQTMVLVD
+435 TPLGQTLVLVD
-446 PSVETQNPFTMG
+446 PSVEAQNPFTMG

-571 RVDGDA
+571 RVEGDA
-577 LRRFAWGNDFPPSAV
+577 LRRFAWGDDFPPSAV

-642 VHNGYAIPSA
+642 VHDGYAIPSA

>member
-1 MSDRDT
+1 MSNHDDKLTADT
-7 DTGTP
+7 F
-12 DTLTPD
+12 
-18 AFSPAGAAQTSEQL
+18 APAGGQSNESL
-32 AATAFEP
+32 AATTFEP
-39 LSQASEQRRRINVTQ
+39 LSQATSEKRRVSATQ
-54 VVLGVA
+54 IAAGIAGIFVV
-60 GVLVAALLFFLFTA
+60 ALLFFLFTA
-74 RSLTLNIDAEAEP
+74 RSLTLNIVAEADP

-98 GERLLVRPGDYTLSI
+98 GERILVRPGEYVLKVS
-113 DAEGYHPYEQTVTVG
+113 AEGYHPYEQNITVS
-128 DADTQQLDIRLAPLP
+128 DADTQQLEIQLAPLP

-153 GGEIILDELSLGSAP
+153 GAVITVDETVLGPSPLTDRVFETGRYAVSASLA
-168 LIDLSLEAGIYTVEA
+168 
-183 TLDRYQRWRGQID
+183 RYQRWQGELEVI
-196 VTGRNQS
+196 GRNQS
-203 QTVDI
+203 QTLEIMMV
-208 VLLPD
+208 PD
-213 WANIRFSA
+213 WAQVTFTTAPVS
-221 SPSAVTASVDSQPVD
+221 VTATVDGEVSE
-236 ITATGVEVL
+236 ITERGVEVL
-245 SGPRE
+245 SGERN

-258 MPVTLPL
+258 MPATIPL
-265 NVVAGVDQ
+265 TIVAGVDQ
-273 DLGAVTLTPA
+273 DLGSITLTPA
-283 DATLTLES
+283 DATLTLNS
-291 SPPGAGVTVDGTF
+291 TPAGAGVSVDGTF
-304 AGLTPVVLPLSP
+304 AGLTPMVLPLSP
-316 GDSHAISLS
+316 GENHTISLS
-325 KAGYRGTSLSL
+325 KAGYRGARLSLS
-336 TLSRGETASRSVT
+336 LSRGEMAERAVT
-349 LAPELGEVRFAIEPA
+349 LQPELGEVRFAIEPA
-364 EAEILING
+364 EAEIVVNG
-372 QRVGTGSQSLSL
+372 KVMGTGSQVLSL
-384 PAVQQRIAVQLEGY
+384 PAVQQRVEVRLAGY
-398 ASFETEVLP
+398 AGFETQLLP
-407 KPGLPQRISV
+407 KPGLAQQVSV

-424 ARKAAMTPTIT
+424 ARKAAMTPTVT
-435 TPLGQTMVLVD
+435 TGLGNTLVLID

-471 EHPVELRRAFYL
+471 EHPVELRRACYI

-493 RQYEAT
+493 RQYEAS

-512 DHQPVAGIS
+512 DQQPVTGIS

-534 LEGLP
+534 REGLP

-552 NPSSTG
+552 NPGSIG

-571 RVDGDA
+571 RVEGDT
-577 LRRFAWGNDFPPSAV
+577 LRRFAWGDDFPPSAV

-625 PANHRGL
+625 PPNHRGL

-642 VHNGYAIPSA
+642 VHDGYQIPSA
-652 NAELAIDPLGAQR
+652 NAELSIDPLGSQR

>member
-1 MSDRDT
+1 MSDHDDKLTADT
-7 DTGTP
+7 F
-12 DTLTPD
+12 
-18 AFSPAGAAQTSEQL
+18 APAGGQSSESL
-32 AATAFEP
+32 AATTFEP
-39 LSQASEQRRRINVTQ
+39 LSQATSEKRRVSATQ
-54 VVLGVA
+54 IAAGIAGIFVV
-60 GVLVAALLFFLFTA
+60 ALLFFLFTA
-74 RSLTLNIDAEAEP
+74 RSLTLNIVAEADP

-98 GERLLVRPGDYTLSI
+98 GERILVRPGEYVLKVS
-113 DAEGYHPYEQTVTVG
+113 AEGYHPYEQNITVS
-128 DADTQQLDIRLAPLP
+128 DADTQQLEIQLAPLP

-153 GGEIILDELSLGSAP
+153 GAVITVDEAVLGPSP
-168 LIDLSLEAGIYTVEA
+168 LTDRVFEAGRYAVSA
-183 TLDRYQRWRGQID
+183 SLARYQRWQGELEVI
-196 VTGRNQS
+196 GRNQS
-203 QTVDI
+203 QTLDI
-208 VLLPD
+208 MMVPD
-213 WANIRFSA
+213 WAQVTFTTTPVS
-221 SPSAVTASVDSQPVD
+221 VTATVDGEVSE
-236 ITATGVEVL
+236 ITERGVEVL
-245 SGPRE
+245 SGERS

-258 MPVTLPL
+258 MPATIPL
-265 NVVAGVDQ
+265 TIVAGVDQ
-273 DLGAVTLTPA
+273 DLGSITLTPA
-283 DATLTLES
+283 DATLTLNS
-291 SPPGAGVTVDGTF
+291 TPAGAGVSVDGTF
-304 AGLTPVVLPLSP
+304 AGLTPMVLPLSP
-316 GDSHAISLS
+316 GENHTISLS
-325 KAGYRGTSLSL
+325 KAGYRGARLSLS
-336 TLSRGETASRSVT
+336 LSRGETAERAVT
-349 LAPELGEVRFAIEPA
+349 LQPELGEVRFAIEPA
-364 EAEILING
+364 EAEIVVNG
-372 QRVGTGSQSLSL
+372 KVMGTGSQVLSL
-384 PAVQQRIAVQLEGY
+384 PAVQQRVEVRLAGY
-398 ASFETEVLP
+398 AGFETQVLP
-407 KPGLPQRISV
+407 KPGLAQQVSV

-424 ARKAAMTPTIT
+424 ARKAAMTPTVT
-435 TPLGQTMVLVD
+435 TGLGNTLVLID

-471 EHPVELRRAFYL
+471 EHPVELRRAFYI

-493 RQYEAT
+493 RQYEAS

-512 DHQPVAGIS
+512 DQQPVAGIS

-534 LEGLP
+534 REGLP

-552 NPSSTG
+552 NPGSIG

-571 RVDGDA
+571 RVEGDT
-577 LRRFAWGNDFPPSAV
+577 LRRFAWGDEFPPSAV

-625 PANHRGL
+625 PPNRRGL

-642 VHNGYAIPSA
+642 VHDGYQIPSA
-652 NAELAIDPLGAQR
+652 NAELSIDPLGSQR

>member
-1 MSDRDT
+1 MNDRDN
-7 DTGTP
+7 

-18 AFSPAGAAQTSEQL
+18 AFSPATPSQGGEQL
-32 AATAFEP
+32 AATTFEP
-39 LSQASEQRRRINVTQ
+39 LSQSSQQKKRVNVTP
-54 VVLGVA
+54 VALGVA
-60 GVLVAALLFFLFTA
+60 GVLIAALLFFLFTA

-113 DAEGYHPYEQTVTVG
+113 TAEGYHPYEQTITVG

-143 GTVTL
+143 GTVTIA
-148 TTQPA
+148 TQPVA
-153 GGEIILDELSLGSAP
+153 EIILDEVSLGSAP
-168 LIDLSLEAGIYTVEA
+168 LVDLTFEAGVYRVEA
-183 TLDRYQRWRGQID
+183 VLDRYQRWQGKID
-196 VTGRNQS
+196 VIGRNQS

-213 WANIRFSA
+213 WANVSFSA
-221 SPSAVTASVDSQPVD
+221 TPTTVTASIDGQPAET
-236 ITATGVEVL
+236 TATGVEVL
-245 SGPRE
+245 SGEHE

-258 MPVTLPL
+258 MPLAL
-265 NVVAGVDQ
+265 SLSIVAGVDQ

-283 DATLTLES
+283 DAALTLES
-291 SPPGAGVTVDGTF
+291 TPPGAGVTVDGAF
-304 AGLTPVVLPLSP
+304 AGLTPLVVPLSP
-316 GDSHAISLS
+316 GDRHDVSLS
-325 KAGYRGTSLSL
+325 KAGYLRASLSL
-336 TLSRGETASRSVT
+336 TLARGETVSRTVT
-349 LAPELGEVRFAIEPA
+349 LKPELGEVRFAIEPL
-364 EAEILING
+364 EAEILVNG

-384 PAVQQRIAVQLEGY
+384 PAVQQRIAVQLDGY

-407 KPGLPQRISV
+407 KPGLPQQISV

-424 ARKAAMTPTIT
+424 ARKAAMKPTIT
-435 TPLGQTMVLVD
+435 TPLGQTLVLVD
-446 PSVETQNPFTMG
+446 PSVETLNPFTMG

-471 EHPVELRRAFYL
+471 EHPVELRRAFYM

-512 DHQPVAGIS
+512 DHQPVVGIS

-571 RVDGDA
+571 RVDGNT
-577 LRRFAWGNDFPPSAV
+577 LRRFAWGDDFPPSAV

-642 VHNGYAIPSA
+642 VHDSYAIPSP

-674 SWALSRLS
+674 SWTLSRLS

>member
-1 MSDRDT
+1 MTEGDNKL
-7 DTGTP
+7 TP
-12 DTLTPD
+12 DTF
-18 AFSPAGAAQTSEQL
+18 APAGAPDAREEL

-39 LSQASEQRRRINVTQ
+39 LSQASQKKARVSAAQIAIGSSGLALT
-54 VVLGVA
+54 
-60 GVLVAALLFFLFTA
+60 ALLFFLLTA
-74 RSLTLNIDAEAEP
+74 RSLTLNIDAEVEP
-87 DFSLSGLNWSF
+87 DFSLSGLNWAF
-98 GERLLVRPGDYTLSI
+98 GERLLVRPGEYELSVF
-113 DAEGYHPYEQTVTVG
+113 AEGYRPYQQIITVS

-143 GTVTL
+143 GTVTIN
-148 TTQPA
+148 TEPA
-153 GGEIILDELSLGSAP
+153 DANITIDDLSLGSAP
-168 LIDLSLEAGIYTVEA
+168 LADLVLEAGIYDVTA
-183 TLDRYQRWRGQID
+183 TRDRYQQWQGTIE
-196 VTGRNQS
+196 VVGRNQS
-203 QTVDI
+203 QTIDI
-208 VLLPD
+208 ALVPD
-213 WANIRFSA
+213 WAQVRFSTT
-221 SPSAVTASVDSQPVD
+221 PQRVTASIDGD
-236 ITATGVEVL
+236 AAEITPDGISVL
-245 SGPRE
+245 SGEHE

-258 MPVTLPL
+258 VPAQVPL
-265 NVVAGVDQ
+265 TIVAGVDQ
-273 DLGAVTLTPA
+273 DLGEITLTPA
-283 DATLTLES
+283 DATLTLNS
-291 SPPGAGVTVDGTF
+291 RPTGAGVSVDGTF
-304 AGLTPVVLPLSP
+304 AGLTPLVLPLSP
-316 GDSHAISLS
+316 GTSHTIGVS
-325 KAGYRGTSLSL
+325 KAGYRSSKQDV
-336 TLSRGETASRSVT
+336 TLSRGEAAARTIT
-349 LAPELGEVRFAIEPA
+349 LDPELGEVRFAIEPA
-364 EAEILING
+364 EAMILING
-372 QRVGTGSQSLSL
+372 QSAGSGSQTLSL
-384 PAVQQRIAVQLEGY
+384 PAVQQRIEVKLEGY
-398 ASFETEVLP
+398 AGFETQILP
-407 KPGLPQRISV
+407 KPGLPQQVSV

-424 ARKAAMTPTIT
+424 ARKAAMTPTLT
-435 TPLGQTMVLVD
+435 TPLGQTLMLVD
-446 PSVETQNPFTMG
+446 PSLETQNPFTMG

-471 EHPVELRRAFYL
+471 EHPVELRRAFYI

-493 RQYEAT
+493 RQFEAT

-521 WQQAASFCNWLSR
+521 WQQAASFCNWLSA

-558 YRLPSEAEWAFAA
+558 YRLPTEAEWAFSA
-571 RVDGDA
+571 RVDGES
-577 LRRFAWGNDFPPSAV
+577 LRRFAWGDDFPPAQV

-625 PANHRGL
+625 PPNHRGL

-642 VHNGYAIPSA
+642 VHDGYRIPSA
-652 NAELAIDPLGAQR
+652 NAELAIDPLGEQR

>member
-632 HDMGGNVAEW
+632 HDVGGNVAEW

-689 DYGERGRDDL
+689 DYGERGRDDR

>member
-1 MSDRDT
+1 MTERDT
-7 DTGTP
+7 DIGTP
-12 DTLTPD
+12 DTLKPD
-18 AFSPAGAAQTSEQL
+18 AFSPASAAPDSEQL
-32 AATAFEP
+32 APTAFEP
-39 LSQASEQRRRINVTQ
+39 LSPSSQQKKRLNVTQ
-54 VVLGVA
+54 IALGVV
-60 GVLVAALLFFLFTA
+60 GVLIAALLFFLFTA

-98 GERLLVRPGDYTLSI
+98 GERLLVRPGDYTLRI
-113 DAEGYHPYEQTVTVG
+113 RAEGYHPYEQTITVG

-143 GTVTL
+143 GTVTI
-148 TTQPA
+148 TTKPA

-168 LIDLSLEAGIYTVEA
+168 LVDLTLEAGVYRVEA
-183 TLDRYQRWRGQID
+183 VLDRYQRWQGQID
-196 VTGRNQS
+196 FVGRNQS

-213 WANIRFSA
+213 WANVSFTA
-221 SPSAVTASVDSQPVD
+221 TPTNVTGIIDGQPAE
-236 ITATGVEVL
+236 ITAAGVEVL
-245 SGPRE
+245 SGEHE
-250 LTLSAPGF
+250 LTLRAPGF
-258 MPVTLPL
+258 MPLTLPL
-265 NVVAGVDQ
+265 SIVAGVDQ
-273 DLGAVTLTPA
+273 DLGAMTLTPA

-291 SPPGAGVTVDGTF
+291 TPPGAGVTVDGAF
-304 AGLTPVVLPLSP
+304 AGLTPLVVPLSP
-316 GDSHAISLS
+316 GDRHAISLS
-325 KAGYRGTSLSL
+325 KAGYLGASLSL
-336 TLSRGETASRSVT
+336 TLARGETASRAVT
-349 LAPELGEVRFAIEPA
+349 LKPELGEVRFTIEPA

-384 PAVQQRIAVQLEGY
+384 PAVRQRIAVRLEGY
-398 ASFETEVLP
+398 ASFETEILP
-407 KPGLPQRISV
+407 KPGLPQQISV

-424 ARKAAMTPTIT
+424 ARKAAMKQTIT
-435 TPLGQTMVLVD
+435 TPLGQTLVLVD
-446 PSVETQNPFTMG
+446 PSVESLNPFTVG

-471 EHPVELRRAFYL
+471 EHPVELRRAFYI

-571 RVDGDA
+571 RADGDA
-577 LRRFAWGNDFPPSAV
+577 LRRFAWGDDFPPSAV

-642 VHNGYAIPSA
+642 VHDGYAIPSP

>member
-1 MSDRDT
+1 MSNHDDKLTADT
-7 DTGTP
+7 F
-12 DTLTPD
+12 
-18 AFSPAGAAQTSEQL
+18 APAGGQSNESL
-32 AATAFEP
+32 AATTFEP
-39 LSQASEQRRRINVTQ
+39 LSQATSEKRRVSATQ
-54 VVLGVA
+54 IAAGSAGLFVV
-60 GVLVAALLFFLFTA
+60 ALLFFLFTA
-74 RSLTLNIDAEAEP
+74 RSLTLNIVAEADP

-98 GERLLVRPGDYTLSI
+98 GERILVRPGEYVLKVS
-113 DAEGYHPYEQTVTVG
+113 AEGYHPYEQNITVS
-128 DADTQQLDIRLAPLP
+128 DADTQQLEIQLAPLP

-153 GGEIILDELSLGSAP
+153 GAVITVDEAVLGPSP
-168 LIDLSLEAGIYTVEA
+168 LTDRVFEAGRYAVSA
-183 TLDRYQRWRGQID
+183 SLARYQRWQGELEVI
-196 VTGRNQS
+196 GRNQS
-203 QTVDI
+203 QTLDI
-208 VLLPD
+208 MMVPD
-213 WANIRFSA
+213 WAQVTFTTTPGS
-221 SPSAVTASVDSQPVD
+221 VTATVDGEVSE
-236 ITATGVEVL
+236 ITERGVEVL
-245 SGPRE
+245 SGERS

-258 MPVTLPL
+258 MPATIPL
-265 NVVAGVDQ
+265 TIVAGVDQ
-273 DLGAVTLTPA
+273 DLGSITLTPA
-283 DATLTLES
+283 DATLTLNS
-291 SPPGAGVTVDGTF
+291 TPAGAGVSVDGTF
-304 AGLTPVVLPLSP
+304 AGLTPMVLPLSP
-316 GDSHAISLS
+316 GENHTISLS
-325 KAGYRGTSLSL
+325 KAGYRGARLSLS
-336 TLSRGETASRSVT
+336 LSRGETAERAVT
-349 LAPELGEVRFAIEPA
+349 LQPELGEVRFAIEPA
-364 EAEILING
+364 EAEIVVNG
-372 QRVGTGSQSLSL
+372 KVMGTGSQVLSL
-384 PAVQQRIAVQLEGY
+384 PAVQQRVEVRLAGY
-398 ASFETEVLP
+398 AGFETQVLP
-407 KPGLPQRISV
+407 KPGLAQQVSV

-424 ARKAAMTPTIT
+424 ARKAAMTPTVT
-435 TPLGQTMVLVD
+435 TGLGNTLVLID

-471 EHPVELRRAFYL
+471 EHPVELRRAFYI

-493 RQYEAT
+493 RQYEAS

-512 DHQPVAGIS
+512 DQQPVAGIS

-534 LEGLP
+534 REGLP

-552 NPSSTG
+552 NPGSIG

-571 RVDGDA
+571 RVEGDM
-577 LRRFAWGNDFPPSAV
+577 LRRFAWGDDFPPSAV

-625 PANHRGL
+625 PPNHRGL

-642 VHNGYAIPSA
+642 VHDGYQIPSA
-652 NAELAIDPLGAQR
+652 NAELSIDPLGSQR

>member
-1 MSDRDT
+1 MTERDSDSD
-7 DTGTP
+7 TP
-12 DTLTPD
+12 DTLKPD
-18 AFSPAGAAQTSEQL
+18 AFSPATPSQGGDQL

-39 LSQASEQRRRINVTQ
+39 LSESSEQKQRVNTTQ
-54 VVLGVA
+54 IALGVA
-60 GVLVAALLFFLFTA
+60 GVLIAALLFFLFTA
-74 RSLTLNIDAEAEP
+74 RSLTLNIEAEAEP

-98 GERLLVRPGDYTLSI
+98 GERLLARPGNYTLSI
-113 DAEGYHPYEQTVTVG
+113 NAEGYHPYEQTITVG

-143 GTVTL
+143 GTVTIA
-148 TTQPA
+148 TQPA

-168 LIDLSLEAGIYTVEA
+168 LVDLTLEAGVYRVEA
-183 TLDRYQRWRGQID
+183 VLDRYQRWQGQID
-196 VTGRNQS
+196 VVGRNQS
-203 QTVDI
+203 QTVDV

-213 WANIRFSA
+213 WANVRFSA
-221 SPSAVTASVDSQPVD
+221 TPATVTVSIDGQPAET
-236 ITATGVEVL
+236 TATGVEVL
-245 SGPRE
+245 SGERE

-258 MPVTLPL
+258 IPLSLPL
-265 NVVAGVDQ
+265 SIVAGVDQ

-291 SPPGAGVTVDGTF
+291 TPPGAGVTVDGAF
-304 AGLTPVVLPLSP
+304 AGLTPLVVPLSP
-316 GDSHAISLS
+316 GDRHAISLS
-325 KAGYRGTSLSL
+325 KAGYLGANLSL
-336 TLSRGETASRSVT
+336 TLARGETGSRAVT
-349 LAPELGEVRFAIEPA
+349 LKPELGEVRFAIEPA
-364 EAEILING
+364 GADILING
-372 QRVGTGSQSLSL
+372 QRVGSGSQSLSL
-384 PAVQQRIAVQLEGY
+384 PAVQQRIAVQLDGY
-398 ASFETEVLP
+398 ATFETEVLP
-407 KPGLPQRISV
+407 KPGLPQQISV

-435 TPLGQTMVLVD
+435 TPLGQTLVLVD

-571 RVDGDA
+571 RVEGDA
-577 LRRFAWGNDFPPSAV
+577 LRRFAWGDDFPPSAV

-642 VHNGYAIPSA
+642 VHDGYAIPSA